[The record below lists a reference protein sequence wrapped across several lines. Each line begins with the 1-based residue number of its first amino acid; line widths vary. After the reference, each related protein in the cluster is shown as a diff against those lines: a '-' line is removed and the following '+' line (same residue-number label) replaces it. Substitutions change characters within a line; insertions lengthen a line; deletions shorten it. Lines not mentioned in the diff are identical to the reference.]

1 LPNRKNIS
9 RYQDGCETRG
19 FSKGRRSPKG
29 LAKPSDDRAGGSAAR
44 SPCRGPSR
52 GCQSYANR
60 LSAAGPQ
67 GSDDAAGAPHS
78 SGEVRGAISQAQ
90 VRWRTFGPD
99 GAPIRHFRDTFRDR
113 RCFRDPQ
120 LAFQEAVALQ
130 ALGEWRAACACA
142 QRQSLPS
149 HRLAA
154 GRLISSLV
162 VSSLVVSSRRPAW
175 VGAANQDQQRAAVRT
190 ALIFVQVLS
199 PSAASCDDRGILERA
214 QRRSLQSVDR
224 HMRDVVGSRNRN
236 IGLRLARSK
245 ALESFLALVGKLMPA
260 DGQISA
266 ASCAARAGRSC
277 SPTHS
282 IRA

>member
-1 LPNRKNIS
+1 VL
-9 RYQDGCETRG
+9 
-19 FSKGRRSPKG
+19 
-29 LAKPSDDRAGGSAAR
+29 DD
-44 SPCRGPSR
+44 
-52 GCQSYANR
+52 
-60 LSAAGPQ
+60 
-67 GSDDAAGAPHS
+67 
-78 SGEVRGAISQAQ
+78 
-90 VRWRTFGPD
+90 
-99 GAPIRHFRDTFRDR
+99 
-113 RCFRDPQ
+113 
-120 LAFQEAVALQ
+120 
-130 ALGEWRAACACA
+130 WRAACACA